1 MASVRPEETIFARN
15 RSVDFS
21 TFDREFQRYLRAL
34 VFFVQER
41 GGTPFLHTGKYRGLD
56 IGPWFDQVCKNP
68 HELREGERT
77 VLRSIPGVY
86 LTATPPHRGRDV
98 VMDSDRAALW
108 RRLQVWA
115 KDPMQ
120 DPVTRRR
127 VEAMRRLRKQQQRVS
142 ADADAASV
150 TQKG

>member
-21 TFDREFQRYLRAL
+21 MFDREFQRYLRAL

-41 GGTPFLHTGKYRGLD
+41 GGTPFLHTGKYQGLD
-56 IGPWFDQVCKNP
+56 IGLWFDRVCKNP
-68 HELREGERT
+68 HELSEGERT
-77 VLRSIPGVY
+77 ALRSIPGVY

-115 KDPMQ
+115 KDPLQ
-120 DPVTRRR
+120 DTVTRRR
-127 VEAMRRLRKQQQRVS
+127 VEAMQRLKRQQVS
-142 ADADAASV
+142 ADEAVDASSA
-150 TQKG
+150 QKG